1 VKTRVCESSD
11 CGLALCLAA
20 ALLAISPLTTALPLL
35 AAEPIAISASQGGQ
49 APKQPQTA
57 VESDGTVHLIYGSG
71 DAVFYCRSTD
81 GLTTFTKPREAFR
94 VPNLSLGKRRGP
106 RISVGKNSLVV
117 TAVGGRQGKGR
128 DGDVLAWR
136 SADGGETWQGP
147 VRVNDT
153 ADSAREGLHAM
164 TSGPDGAV
172 WATWLDL
179 REKQTEIYASKSEDG
194 GATWLPNVL
203 VYRSPG
209 GSVCECC
216 HPSIMVNDDGVHV
229 MFRNSLAGNRDMYV
243 ATSTDAGKTFL
254 PAKKVGQGSWKL
266 DACPMDGGMLAAG
279 PKGSIVTVW
288 RRNGEVYSAASSG
301 GREVMLGRGEQPWIA
316 ASVAGPVIVWTAGSE
331 GELLVLGP
339 AAKQPKKLSMTARD
353 PMVASAPN
361 GKGPVIICW
370 ESKLNGQPVVQA
382 VRVDVDVPKSR

>member
-1 VKTRVCESSD
+1 MKTRI
-11 CGLALCLAA
+11 CGSAACGCVLRLAA
-20 ALLAISPLTTALPLL
+20 ALLAISPLSSALPLL
-35 AAEPIAISASQGGQ
+35 AAEPIAISAGQGGQ
-49 APKQPQTA
+49 APKQPQVA
-57 VESDGTVHLIYGSG
+57 VEPGGTVHLIYGSG

-81 GLTTFTKPREAFR
+81 GLATFTQPREAFR

-136 SADGGETWQGP
+136 SADGGDTWQGP
-147 VRVNDT
+147 VRVNDA

-164 TSGPDGAV
+164 TSGPDGEV

-179 REKQTEIYASKSEDG
+179 REKRTEIYASKSVDG
-194 GATWLPNVL
+194 GETWLGNVR

-216 HPSIMVNDDGVHV
+216 HPSIMVNGDKVHV

-243 ATSTDAGKTFL
+243 ATSTDDGKTFL

-279 PKGSIVTVW
+279 PKGSVLTVW
-288 RRNGEVYSAASSG
+288 RRNGDVYSASSSG

-316 ASVAGPVIVWTAGSE
+316 ASIAGPVIVWTTGPE

-339 AAKQPKKLSMTARD
+339 TSKPPKRLWGTARD
-353 PMVASAPN
+353 PMVSSAAN
-361 GKGPVIICW
+361 GSGPVVVCW
-370 ESKLNGQPVVQA
+370 ESRLNGQPVVQA
-382 VRVDVDVPKSR
+382 VRIDADLPKSR